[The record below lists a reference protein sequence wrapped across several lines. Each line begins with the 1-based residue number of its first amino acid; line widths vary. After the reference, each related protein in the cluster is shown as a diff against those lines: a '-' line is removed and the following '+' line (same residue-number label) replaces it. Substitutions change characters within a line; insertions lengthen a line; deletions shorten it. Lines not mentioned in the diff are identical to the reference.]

1 MSMTTATATNDP
13 QAPAPWRNWVLPLI
27 LLASAALVLAVAWYH
42 RGGPEV
48 PARCAR
54 VSELNRITVDR
65 DAEWGYVVASD
76 AVRLAYADAFDQLA
90 HLDRVFVHYPA
101 IHTTVSFRVS
111 AVDVAQRR
119 FTLTS
124 PGIPGSAHPCR

>member
-1 MSMTTATATNDP
+1 MSMTAATPTKDP
-13 QAPAPWRNWVLPLI
+13 QSPAPWRNWALPLI

-54 VSELNRITVDR
+54 VSELNRITPDR

-101 IHTTVSFRVS
+101 IHTTLSFRVS
-111 AVDVAQRR
+111 SVDVAQRQ
-119 FTLTS
+119 LKLSS
-124 PGIPGSAHPCR
+124 PAMPGENHPCH